1 MLKNWIVGVVV
12 VLTAGISFAKEEVPA
27 NVIAGKQ
34 VEANAKLTVG
44 TKLVGIWDKKNYL
57 VEVIEIKKGDEIRI
71 HWIGFEKSDDVDVAP
86 STLYYIADTS
96 TTTRKSRTSP
106 LPKDYQPFDKNGDG
120 QIGLYEWDRARYAEF
135 KKLDKNRD
143 GFLTPQELNVKA
155 VVPVA
160 VAGATTGT
168 PATTGVTTET
178 KEPLPNPGTLEAYN
192 EMIEKT
198 FTFSVTGKAGGNVIG
213 AGIYSNQS
221 DLAAAAVHAGVLK
234 EGVTGNVT
242 VTIVAAPAE
251 FKGTMANGV
260 TSRDGATFAAAYT
273 IK

>member
-1 MLKNWIVGVVV
+1 
-12 VLTAGISFAKEEVPA
+12 
-27 NVIAGKQ
+27 
-34 VEANAKLTVG
+34 
-44 TKLVGIWDKKNYL
+44 
-57 VEVIEIKKGDEIRI
+57 
-71 HWIGFEKSDDVDVAP
+71 
-86 STLYYIADTS
+86 
-96 TTTRKSRTSP
+96 
-106 LPKDYQPFDKNGDG
+106 
-120 QIGLYEWDRARYAEF
+120 
-135 KKLDKNRD
+135 
-143 GFLTPQELNVKA
+143 
-155 VVPVA
+155 
-160 VAGATTGT
+160 
-168 PATTGVTTET
+168 
-178 KEPLPNPGTLEAYN
+178 
-192 EMIEKT
+192 MIEKT